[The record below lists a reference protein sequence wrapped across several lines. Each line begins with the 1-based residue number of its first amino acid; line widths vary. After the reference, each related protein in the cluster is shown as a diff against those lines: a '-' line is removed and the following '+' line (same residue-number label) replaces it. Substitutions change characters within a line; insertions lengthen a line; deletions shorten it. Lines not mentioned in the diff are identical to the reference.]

1 MPTACQ
7 ACTSNRRVKLQPA
20 ATVISFVRGK
30 NLTEPSEPQPAT
42 TAHLGLRE
50 ILVGPDGLRAGWGLL
65 LFIFFFE
72 AFRAVVYPLVVSHLL
87 VRVAATANMHASR
100 MIPLEAAGVACV
112 LAATWVLSRVEG
124 RSVAD
129 YGLRDSRALR
139 NFGIGALCG
148 AVLLSCL
155 VLCLK
160 LTGALVFDG
169 RQLFGWTILRYS
181 AVWLSGFLMV
191 GLLEELWFRGYA
203 QFTIARGLRGI
214 FHRMGTARANAAGFW
229 GAALLT
235 SFYFGFGHGTNPGES
250 PIGLIAAGLIGLTF
264 CLSIWRSGSLWW
276 AIGFHMAWDWTESF
290 LYGVGDSGS
299 MIQFPLLATH
309 PAGHRLL
316 SGGSTGPEGSVL
328 VLPVIALAATAAVFT
343 LPSRGASTA
352 SAPSR
357 RAKASPAA
365 ATSLH

>member
-1 MPTACQ
+1 M
-7 ACTSNRRVKLQPA
+7 A
-20 ATVISFVRGK
+20 AVIIFLCEGRI
-30 NLTEPSEPQPAT
+30 LTEPSEPQPAISSRF
-42 TAHLGLRE
+42 GLHE
-50 ILVGPDGLRAGWGLL
+50 IFIGPDGLRAGWGLL

-72 AFRAVVYPLVVSHLL
+72 ASRAFLYPLVAPHLPAPL
-87 VRVAATANMHASR
+87 PAAPNMPASR
-100 MIPLEAAGVACV
+100 MIPLESAGVACV
-112 LAATWVLSRVEG
+112 LAATWVLSRVED
-124 RSVAD
+124 RTVAD
-129 YGLRDSRALR
+129 YGLKDGRALR
-139 NFGIGALCG
+139 NFGVGALCG

-169 RQLFGWTILRYS
+169 RQLFGWAILRYS

-214 FHRMGTARANAAGFW
+214 FHRMGAARANAAGFW

-235 SFYFGFGHGTNPGES
+235 SFYFGFGHGANPGES
-250 PIGLIAAGLIGLTF
+250 PIGLIAAGLMGLTF

-299 MIQFPLLATH
+299 MIQFHLLSTH

-343 LPSRGASTA
+343 LPSGGASMA